1 MEAVLDYI
9 LELFRNDPKLIEKIS
24 IPITC
29 AFVGW
34 STNWVAVEMIFKPRN
49 FWGIWK
55 LGWQGI
61 IPHHAVKMTG
71 LITEILTQK
80 LMTPQELYRRV
91 DPNIINRE
99 IHDLIELTSSEIVR
113 DIIEGENPQLWNL
126 MPDVVK
132 KSIESEISNEI
143 PKQMV
148 NVYHAYGSD
157 LDSVLEFDV
166 VVTEALCGKNVG
178 VLIELFKRCGG
189 PEFRFIIVSGLYFGF
204 LIGLVQLAFLSIF
217 GQWWTFPIMGVV
229 VGYLTNWIA
238 LQMIFRPLEEKNFI
252 FFKYQGLFLRRQNVV
267 SREWANVVATK
278 VLNTENMMRL
288 IFKGK
293 AGDLLIKLV
302 MDSANKGVEKMMQTR
317 APIVAPIIIG
327 TERTQKIKEVIAEK
341 IVSMLPMVADRV
353 QDYITQTLKIEET
366 IYSRLIQ
373 LPKDKFEE
381 LLHAVF
387 KEDEMTLILLGA
399 LLGGLVGLA
408 QALLVIPPDALP
420 TFLR

>member
-1 MEAVLDYI
+1 
-9 LELFRNDPKLIEKIS
+9 
-24 IPITC
+24 
-29 AFVGW
+29 
-34 STNWVAVEMIFKPRN
+34 
-49 FWGIWK
+49 
-55 LGWQGI
+55 
-61 IPHHAVKMTG
+61 
-71 LITEILTQK
+71 
-80 LMTPQELYRRV
+80 
-91 DPNIINRE
+91 
-99 IHDLIELTSSEIVR
+99 
-113 DIIEGENPQLWNL
+113 
-126 MPDVVK
+126 
-132 KSIESEISNEI
+132 
-143 PKQMV
+143 
-148 NVYHAYGSD
+148 
-157 LDSVLEFDV
+157 
-166 VVTEALCGKNVG
+166 
-178 VLIELFKRCGG
+178 
-189 PEFRFIIVSGLYFGF
+189 
-204 LIGLVQLAFLSIF
+204 
-217 GQWWTFPIMGVV
+217 
-229 VGYLTNWIA
+229 
-238 LQMIFRPLEEKNFI
+238 MIFRPLEEKNFI

-293 AGDLLIKLV
+293 AGDLLVKLV

>member
-1 MEAVLDYI
+1 ML
-9 LELFRNDPKLIEKIS
+9 LEKIS

-61 IPHHAVKMTG
+61 IPHHAEKMTKM
-71 LITEILTQK
+71 ITEILTQK

-99 IHDLIELTSSEIVR
+99 ISDLINLTSAEIVQ
-113 DIIEGENPQLWNL
+113 DIIEGENPQLWSIL
-126 MPDVVK
+126 PDVVK
-132 KSIESEISNEI
+132 KSIEGEISSEI

-166 VVTEALCGKNVG
+166 VVKDALCGKNVG

-189 PEFRFIIVSGLYFGF
+189 PEFRFIIVSGIYFGF
-204 LIGLVQLAFLSIF
+204 IIGLVQLAFLSIL

-229 VGYLTNWIA
+229 VGYLTNWLA
-238 LQMIFRPLEEKNFI
+238 LQMIFRPLEEKDFF
-252 FFKYQGLFLRRQNVV
+252 FFKYQGLFLRRQNDV

-278 VLNTENMMRL
+278 VLNSENMMRL
-288 IFKGK
+288 IFQGK

-302 MDSANKGVEKMMQTR
+302 MDSANKGVEKMMQQKV
-317 APIVAPIIIG
+317 PIAPIILG
-327 TERTQKIKEVIAEK
+327 TERTQKIKTVISEK
-341 IVSMLPMVADRV
+341 IVAMLPMIADRV
-353 QDYITQTLKIEET
+353 EDYISQTLKIEET
-366 IYSRLIQ
+366 VYSRLIQ

-381 LLHAVF
+381 LLHSVF

-399 LLGGLVGLA
+399 FLGGMVGLA
-408 QALLVIPPDALP
+408 QATLVIDPSHLP
-420 TFLR
+420 SFLKF

>member
-1 MEAVLDYI
+1 
-9 LELFRNDPKLIEKIS
+9 
-24 IPITC
+24 
-29 AFVGW
+29 
-34 STNWVAVEMIFKPRN
+34 
-49 FWGIWK
+49 
-55 LGWQGI
+55 
-61 IPHHAVKMTG
+61 
-71 LITEILTQK
+71 
-80 LMTPQELYRRV
+80 
-91 DPNIINRE
+91 
-99 IHDLIELTSSEIVR
+99 
-113 DIIEGENPQLWNL
+113 
-126 MPDVVK
+126 MP
-132 KSIESEISNEI
+132 NEI

-166 VVTEALCGKNVG
+166 VVTEALCGKNVS

-189 PEFRFIIVSGLYFGF
+189 PEFRFIIVSGIYFGF
-204 LIGLVQLAFLSIF
+204 LIGLVQLAFLSMF

-293 AGDLLIKLV
+293 AGDLLVKLV
-302 MDSANKGVEKMMQTR
+302 MDSYNNGVEKMMQTR

-399 LLGGLVGLA
+399 LLGGIVGLA